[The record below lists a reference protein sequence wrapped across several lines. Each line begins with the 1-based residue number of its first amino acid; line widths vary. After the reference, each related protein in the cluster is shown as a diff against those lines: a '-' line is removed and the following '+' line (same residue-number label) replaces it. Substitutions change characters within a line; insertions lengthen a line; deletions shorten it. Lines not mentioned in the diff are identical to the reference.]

1 MLYNIYTLKQ
11 KSDHIIIISQAFAV
25 EILFMELEGLFL
37 GNNYLC
43 ITLHRGD
50 TDRVIVIHRSM
61 YGTINA
67 TLLVLY
73 HYSTYTTALDVLQWK
88 NNTVVGYSVTIHN
101 SKHSHTCNMYTHQNL
116 LRSQD
121 MFSVSQTAKSVKV

>member
-1 MLYNIYTLKQ
+1 
-11 KSDHIIIISQAFAV
+11 
-25 EILFMELEGLFL
+25 MELEGLFL

-50 TDRVIVIHRSM
+50 TDSDSVIVIHRSM

-73 HYSTYTTALDVLQWK
+73 HYSAYTTALDVLQWK
-88 NNTVVGYSVTIHN
+88 NNTVVGYSVTIHH
-101 SKHSHTCNMYTHQNL
+101 SKHSHTCNGVYTPEFTEVT
-116 LRSQD
+116 R
-121 MFSVSQTAKSVKV
+121 